1 MGFHRDVRGNRSGD
15 SHLVPCALPR
25 RDALLDEPGFLPHDN
40 QREQH
45 VAHADD
51 HDLGRRDLHAHR
63 PGLHIVD
70 LLDVPPPDR
79 HPAHPCR
86 HSGHHP
92 LSRPFDP
99 RLLSAVPATRRPVLA
114 LGAIGVVQGLATIGL
129 AFAVTALVVAVV
141 QGHPVLAPS
150 LWLVGIF
157 IVRALLA
164 SANELVGSWAGLRV
178 STVLR
183 ERLLQAW
190 LARDADSRPEPGRAQ
205 ALATQGMTSIEPYV
219 ARYLPALVSGSFLP
233 LLAIGTLALVD
244 WPSALIVAL
253 TVPLLPVFA
262 ALIGRSTPESTQRRW
277 RSLSALSGHFLDV
290 MRGLPTLAS
299 YGRAD
304 AQVDSIATVSRQ
316 HRLATMKTLRLAF
329 MSSAALELLAT
340 ISVAL
345 VAVTVGIRLAT
356 GSMPLATAMLAILL
370 APEAYWPIR
379 RVGTE
384 FHSAADGAEAL
395 NDVLAEID
403 ATTLSPDGGGG
414 ALSTP
419 CSDETS
425 VEPRPVVCEAVRY
438 RFPGATTDVLKDVS
452 FILPVGLT
460 VVTGPS
466 GVGKSTLLELLAGL
480 RRPTTGKITAPRSHL
495 VTQRPFLAA
504 GTVRENLTLGNDC
517 TDDELWHVLGVVGL
531 DLMIVTLKLG
541 LDTRLGDDGFGLS
554 AGQRARLTLARAAL
568 STAPLVLLD
577 EPTAH
582 LDDESARLT
591 HKLIQKLAQ
600 LRTVVAITHRAE
612 LLVLADEHIHLVP
625 RPAAHLDVVLS

>member
-1 MGFHRDVRGNRSGD
+1 MT
-15 SHLVPCALPR
+15 
-25 RDALLDEPGFLPHDN
+25 
-40 QREQH
+40 
-45 VAHADD
+45 
-51 HDLGRRDLHAHR
+51 
-63 PGLHIVD
+63 
-70 LLDVPPPDR
+70 
-79 HPAHPCR
+79 
-86 HSGHHP
+86 
-92 LSRPFDP
+92 RPFDP
-99 RLLSAVPATRRPVLA
+99 RLLTQVPATRWPVLA
-114 LGAIGVVQGLATIGL
+114 LGAIGVAQGLATIGL

-141 QGHPVLAPS
+141 EGHLVLAAS
-150 LWLVGIF
+150 LWLVGLF

-164 SANELVGSWAGLRV
+164 AANELVGSWAGTRV

-183 ERLLQAW
+183 QRLIRAW
-190 LARDADSRPEPGRAQ
+190 LERDADSRPEAGRAQ
-205 ALATQGMTSIEPYV
+205 ALATQGMTSVEPYV
-219 ARYLPALVSGSFLP
+219 ARYLPALVSGAFLP

-262 ALIGRSTPESTQRRW
+262 ALIGRTTQESTQRRW
-277 RSLSALSGHFLDV
+277 QSLSALSGHFLDV

-299 YGRAD
+299 YGRAE
-304 AQVDSIATVSRQ
+304 AQVDSIATVSQQ

-395 NDVLAEID
+395 NDVLAELD
-403 ATTLSPDGGGG
+403 PPTPKRDTDDYQMS
-414 ALSTP
+414 ALSNHETLDP
-419 CSDETS
+419 EALDAPGPLDSPETVDELDVEPFPVVGTS
-425 VEPRPVVCEAVRY
+425 VGY

-452 FILPVGLT
+452 FNLPIGLT

-480 RRPTTGKITAPRSHL
+480 RGPSDGTLTAPRSHL
-495 VTQRPFLAA
+495 VSQRPFLAP
-504 GTVRENLTLGNDC
+504 GTVRDNLTLGNDC
-517 TDDELWHVLGVVGL
+517 TDDELWYVLGLVGL
-531 DLMIVTLKLG
+531 DLMVVTLAHG

-582 LDDESARLT
+582 LDDESAGLA
-591 HKLIQKLAQ
+591 HQLILKLAE
-600 LRTVVAITHRAE
+600 LRTVVAVTHRPE
-612 LLVLADEHIHLVP
+612 LLGLAHEHVHLVT
-625 RPAAHLDVVLS
+625 RPVPNLAAVLS